1 MAAVGLEVLS
11 LGASSVAGRDLAPV
25 GLEVRSLGVCNVA
38 EETVAEE
45 TVAVEEIVAAEL
57 VDEGRVWLKVLLAQ
71 SQ

>member
-38 EETVAEE
+38 EETVA
-45 TVAVEEIVAAEL
+45 AEEIVAAEL